1 LGFYSQRPDKEYKSG
16 PDNFWAVDNKYFII
30 ECKNGAV
37 TNTIPKSDI
46 EQISSSV
53 SWFNQ
58 TYHIK
63 DTNSCFSILIHPSS
77 KISQDAF
84 SNEKIRVMTEAN
96 LQNFK
101 KNITEFFKAIK
112 DKSSD
117 NRAIGK
123 QLKNYKLEPN
133 LIIENYTEDY
143 KK

>member
-1 LGFYSQRPDKEYKSG
+1 
-16 PDNFWAVDNKYFII
+16 
-30 ECKNGAV
+30 
-37 TNTIPKSDI
+37 
-46 EQISSSV
+46 
-53 SWFNQ
+53 
-58 TYHIK
+58 
-63 DTNSCFSILIHPSS
+63 
-77 KISQDAF
+77 
-84 SNEKIRVMTEAN
+84 MTEAN